1 MVKSS
6 KGLLI
11 LKIVLITAGAFF
23 LLWYL
28 APLAAG
34 IFNEGNAAGIVFSA
48 AALLCGVFF
57 ERIPPRLRLAAVCVF
72 AAAAVAF
79 ASLSA
84 YMAHWMNY
92 RSAPEYGAKT
102 VIVLGCRVD
111 GSVPSLQLKNR
122 CAAAAEFMLQVPDS
136 VAVLSGGQG
145 PDEDISEAEC
155 MKRLL
160 VEAGIDESRLY
171 LEESSAN
178 TRENLENSL
187 AVIKKNGLSQSVL
200 VVTNEYHQ
208 CRAMLICR
216 DLGITAGSDFGYG
229 LFHSKS
235 CKTSAYSFLTFLTR
249 DMMGVVKEL
258 IF

>member
-1 MVKSS
+1 MERSG
-6 KGLLI
+6 KGLKI
-11 LKIVLITAGAFF
+11 LKIFFIVLGAFL

-34 IFNEGNAAGIVFSA
+34 IFNIGNAVGIA
-48 AALLCGVFF
+48 ASSVLILCGVFMDKMPHKVQ
-57 ERIPPRLRLAAVCVF
+57 IAVLCVF
-72 AAAAVAF
+72 VAAAVAF
-79 ASLSA
+79 ISLFA
-84 YMAHWMNY
+84 YMAHYMNY
-92 RSAPEYGAKT
+92 KSVPECAAET
-102 VIVLGCRVD
+102 VIVLGCKVD
-111 GSVPSLQLKNR
+111 GTTPSLQLKNR
-122 CAAAAEFMLQVPDS
+122 CAVAAQFLKEKPYA

-171 LEESSAN
+171 LEENSTN
-178 TRENLENSL
+178 TRENLANSYEIIKNNSL
-187 AVIKKNGLSQSVL
+187 PQSIL

-216 DLGITAGSDFGYG
+216 DLGFD
-229 LFHSKS
+229 LFHSRS
-235 CKTSAYSFLTFLTR
+235 CRTSAYSFLTFLTR